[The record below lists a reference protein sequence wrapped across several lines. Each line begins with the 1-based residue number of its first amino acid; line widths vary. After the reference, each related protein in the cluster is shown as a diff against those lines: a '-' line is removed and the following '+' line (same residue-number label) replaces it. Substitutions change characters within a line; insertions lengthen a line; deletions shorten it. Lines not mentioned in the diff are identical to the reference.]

1 MSAQSVG
8 LAHYRARQRLA
19 NAITAASARLWRQ
32 VDPADVSRSWL
43 RLMPQL
49 FAVLSVAQRTAAA
62 MAPGYVADILAE
74 QGLSAELVPVVSES
88 LSGVASDGR
97 PLGTLLMQP
106 ALSTLSAL
114 GSGVRT
120 DQAMAVG
127 SSALQLITTTQVA
140 DAGRVAD
147 GVAITGQRVETGYV
161 RMLVGR
167 SCSRCVILA
176 GERYRWNSGFLRHPD
191 CDCIHIPYREDVPDD
206 VTTDPMAYF
215 RSLSRAEQDRTFGK
229 AGTQAILDGA
239 DMNQVVN
246 ARRGMYTAGGRL
258 LTTEGT
264 TRRGLHGGYYVD
276 VNGRLVRREQVK
288 ITRAERKAA
297 KKAPNEIRLMPEH
310 IYKLAGSD
318 REKALSLLRDNGF
331 ITDPSLRRTVLSRAE
346 LAARPADARLAAAEK
361 DRAAWASVHAGLG
374 RAGSLNARQRA
385 ALREYQSSFFEAING
400 QLRRGEVSDRVGQTV
415 ATLDQAMG
423 VSRITRDIQVWRGVT
438 SAERMFGDALDRD
451 MTGLTWRELAYTS
464 TSAAERF
471 AQDFGIKGLGSAPV
485 LMRIVVPKGT
495 SALRLGTLNDQ
506 AEVLI
511 ERGKRFRVI
520 ADRGISP
527 QGYRLLD
534 IEVLP

>member
-8 LAHYRARQRLA
+8 LAHYRARQQLA
-19 NAITAASARLWRQ
+19 NAITRAAARLWSK

-49 FAVLSVAQRTAAA
+49 FAALTVAQRTAAA
-62 MAPGYVADILAE
+62 AAPEYVAEVLSA
-74 QGLSAELVPVVSES
+74 QGLAANTVPLVPAA
-88 LSGVASDGR
+88 LSGIASDGL
-97 PLGTLLMQP
+97 PLDTLLVQP
-106 ALSTLSAL
+106 AFSTLSAL
-114 GSGVRT
+114 AQGASR

-127 SSALQLITTTQVA
+127 SSALRLIVRTQVE

-147 GVAITGQRVETGYV
+147 GVAIVGQRVETGYV
-161 RMLVGR
+161 RMLGGKG
-167 SCSRCVILA
+167 CSRCVVLA
-176 GERYRWNSGFLRHPD
+176 GKRYRWNDGFRRHPN
-191 CDCIHIPYREDVPDD
+191 CRCVHIPYREDVPDD
-206 VTTDPMAYF
+206 ISTDPMAYF

-246 ARRGMYTAGGRL
+246 ARRGIYTAGGRA

-264 TRRGLHGGYYVD
+264 TRRGLFGGYYVD
-276 VNGRLVRREQVK
+276 DNGNLVRREQVK
-288 ITRAERKAA
+288 ITRAERKAG
-297 KKAPNEIRLMPEH
+297 KKAPKPIRLMPEH

-318 REKALSLLRDNGF
+318 RDKALSLLRDNGF

-400 QLRRGEVSDRVGQTV
+400 QLRRGDVSERVAQTV

-438 SAERMFGDALDRD
+438 NAERMFGDALGRD

-471 AQDFGIKGLGSAPV
+471 ARDFGIKGLGSAPV

-506 AEVLI
+506 AEVLL
-511 ERGKRFRVI
+511 ERGKTFRVT